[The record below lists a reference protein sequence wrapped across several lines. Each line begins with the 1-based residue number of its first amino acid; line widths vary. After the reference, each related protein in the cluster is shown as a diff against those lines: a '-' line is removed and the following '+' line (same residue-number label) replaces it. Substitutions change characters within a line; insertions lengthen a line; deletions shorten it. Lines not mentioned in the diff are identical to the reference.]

1 MQAVLTD
8 LRLLTSSAS
17 VKQRPYRH
25 PSRYKF
31 EPSARLTL
39 KAAADKHPNLNPDEV
54 LAQDVQ
60 SMLVASA
67 YHAAAAAELP
77 ETAPGLRVPGLGSI
91 ILKAGDLRQLKAL
104 RLLVRRHT

>member
-1 MQAVLTD
+1 MQTVAVLMSFTGDASCSIPTQAVLTD

-31 EPSARLTL
+31 EPSALLTL

-54 LAQDVQ
+54 LAQDAQ

-77 ETAPGLRVPGLGSI
+77 GDCTWAAGSGI
-91 ILKAGDLRQLKAL
+91 G
-104 RLLVRRHT
+104 V